1 MPSDA
6 HLMTAQG
13 AFPHARKGLT
23 VAPWRHGRLGMA
35 GGWHKLRDATD
46 PQKMGISWEYP
57 GKMVG

>member
-1 MPSDA
+1 
-6 HLMTAQG
+6 MTAQG